1 MALCAPCFTSKSL
14 RDSACRLID
23 SELSWS
29 SHWWRHCKQLPVD
42 NKRGRS
48 VVAERAQT
56 THKTGSGRGGKK
68 GQPIIR
74 GYNRFRSS
82 WDWRD
87 ILQAALPN
95 GSKKTIKVCHERG
108 HLNTEE
114 CPIRD
119 MNTFNHF
126 YQSLGVG
133 WNLKVIRWALLEVT
147 FEGLPSVQWLQ
158 YWYATEE
165 SRQRVCVRE
174 SPVQRNTSIDD
185 PKTHSPSVVLPRMH
199 SYTSAFAS
207 VVFSR
212 RETSN
217 YAAMSTQRNAI
228 SLPHAH
234 LIKDGCAKV
243 MQRYYVMA
251 YPGTYR
257 YYNWP
262 LITDLSHPSSHQ
274 ILELN
279 YSVSVCDQFD
289 VLKWALDNGYPL
301 SIDELILSGVS
312 EDIIEWIL
320 ENNLARSTE
329 EKIYHSLLAE
339 RKSGHIPAVACLLQR
354 KWKKSSLRV
363 QKNDTAEG
371 SLEVWTRRGERYYHY
386 NSYNGCVAIWIKL
399 DHPPF
404 GGECR
409 SFVIYFPL
417 WHSLI
422 AKPSQQPYF
431 RPLLPIVQ
439 IKLTPFVNP
448 VRNFKSARLTTRSHF
463 EI

>member
-133 WNLKVIRWALLEVT
+133 GNLKVIRWALLEVT
-147 FEGLPSVQWLQ
+147 VEGLPSVQWLQ

-165 SRQRVCVRE
+165 SRRRQRRMELQSALPYGGTMSFGIVNGCVTLNWALTDTHTL
-174 SPVQRNTSIDD
+174 QLALDYGSIT
-185 PKTHSPSVVLPRMH
+185 K
-199 SYTSAFAS
+199 
-207 VVFSR
+207 
-212 RETSN
+212 
-217 YAAMSTQRNAI
+217 STRI
-228 SLPHAH
+228 FIHPPTRSLSMIQWLHDRG
-234 LIKDGCAKV
+234 L
-243 MQRYYVMA
+243 
-251 YPGTYR
+251 
-257 YYNWP
+257 
-262 LITDLSHPSSHQ
+262 
-274 ILELN
+274 LN
-279 YSVSVCDQFD
+279 VEIVSVCNQFD

-301 SIDELILSGVS
+301 SIDEIILSGVS

-339 RKSGHIPAVACLLQR
+339 RKIGHISAVACLLQR
-354 KWKKSSLRV
+354 EWKKSAEEV
-363 QKNDTAEG
+363 QKWFDREPGDIAVTRLKDLWKCGLEEESVTTITIHTMDVWRFGSSWITPRLEASVDPSSSISHSGTA
-371 SLEVWTRRGERYYHY
+371 SFPNYLSSPATSV
-386 NSYNGCVAIWIKL
+386 
-399 DHPPF
+399 
-404 GGECR
+404 R
-409 SFVIYFPL
+409 SD
-417 WHSLI
+417 
-422 AKPSQQPYF
+422 
-431 RPLLPIVQ
+431 
-439 IKLTPFVNP
+439 
-448 VRNFKSARLTTRSHF
+448 
-463 EI
+463 